1 MIGWII
7 GLAIVGLAAAIL
19 IRRARD
25 FVRTKGMSACENCPY
40 SGHCQGGC
48 DGKGRQED

>member
-19 IRRARD
+19 IRRTRD
-25 FVRTKGMSACENCPY
+25 FVRTRGMSGCQNCPF
-40 SGHCQGGC
+40 SGQGCSGQC
-48 DGKGRQED
+48 KKKQK

>member
-1 MIGWII
+1 MIGLII

-19 IRRARD
+19 IRRARA

-40 SGHCQGGC
+40 SGQGCSGHCR
-48 DGKGRQED
+48 KKKNK